1 MYSFEELVER
11 SMFGKS
17 FVESLIK
24 AGDIIPD
31 EHDMFNKDDLKTL
44 TQEELKVLG

>member
-31 EHDMFNKDDLKTL
+31 EYGMFNKDDLQTL
-44 TQEELKVLG
+44 AQEELKVLG